1 MTNQEIKFNKS
12 RLKNI
17 SERAQ
22 FQKEFQVKQI
32 LPLVEIEGLL
42 FVTNARIY
50 FQPYHNLYD
59 KQVINY
65 KVSNFTEFFR
75 RRFKLLE
82 VGL

>member
-1 MTNQEIKFNKS
+1 M
-12 RLKNI
+12 
-17 SERAQ
+17 
-22 FQKEFQVKQI
+22 
-32 LPLVEIEGLL
+32 PLVEIEGLL

-50 FQPYHNLYD
+50 FQPYHNIYD

-65 KVSNFTEFFR
+65 KIANFTEFFH